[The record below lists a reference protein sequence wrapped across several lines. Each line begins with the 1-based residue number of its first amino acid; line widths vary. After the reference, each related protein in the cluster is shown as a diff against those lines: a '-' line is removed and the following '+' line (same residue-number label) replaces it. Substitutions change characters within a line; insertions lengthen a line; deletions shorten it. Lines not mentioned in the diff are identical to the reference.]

1 MRRAVLV
8 MCDGLSRE
16 WLSPERSPN
25 IWALKEQGLWAS
37 DHRAV
42 FPSVTR
48 ASAAAVATGHT
59 PGNHG
64 LHGNRM
70 CFLVNGRLEV
80 RDAGL
85 PDFREHMRRATGR
98 TLRVPT
104 MAERLGGNAIAFSNV
119 SPGAAYFL
127 DPDHHGW
134 VYHRAGCF
142 GPGGEPITGEDAL
155 TVPSDPAGD
164 LEMVERFRTEVLVE
178 RAPMLAIC
186 WQCSPDK
193 TGHGAPLLGPD
204 HTAALA
210 AADRHVG
217 MIAETVATLRAN
229 GDEVIFLVGSDHGM
243 ESIGPRVH
251 VAQRLVNAGLK
262 DSLDSG
268 EVGVACQGT
277 SALVYVA
284 PGHEDRIPA
293 LREFLN
299 EAEWTAA
306 VLEGESVDR
315 LGARREYGLTF
326 ALDMAHVDKDNGHGV
341 AGQRYE
347 AIDGAEGD
355 GQGGFAQHGGLG
367 ARETAPFLIVDDGSG
382 QACETGAATTL
393 THIVPT
399 ILGWLGV
406 SAADL
411 PSPSLL
417 GPIQ

>member
-1 MRRAVLV
+1 MRRAVLMV
-8 MCDGLSRE
+8 CDGLSRE

-25 IWALKEQGLWAS
+25 IWALKERGLWAS
-37 DHRAV
+37 GHRAV

-64 LHGNRM
+64 LQGNRM
-70 CFLVNGRLEV
+70 CFLVDGRLEV

-85 PDFREHMRRATGR
+85 PDFRDHMRRATGR

-104 MAERLGGNAIAFSNV
+104 MAERLGGDAIAFSNV

-142 GPGGEPITGEDAL
+142 GPGGEPITGDDAL

-164 LEMVERFRTEVLVE
+164 REMVERFRTEVLID
-178 RAPMLAIC
+178 RAPKLAIC

-193 TGHGAPLLGPD
+193 TGHGAPLLGPE
-204 HTAALA
+204 HLAAMA

-217 MIAETVATLRAN
+217 MVAETVASLRAK
-229 GDEVIFLVGSDHGM
+229 GDEVLFLVCSDHGM

-251 VAQRLVNAGLK
+251 VAQRLVDAGLK
-262 DSLDSG
+262 DALDSG
-268 EVGVACQGT
+268 EVAVACQGT
-277 SALVYVA
+277 GALVYVA
-284 PGHEDRIPA
+284 PGFEDRIPA
-293 LREFLN
+293 LREYLT
-299 EAEWTAA
+299 AADWTAQ
-306 VLEGESVDR
+306 VLEGDGLTS
-315 LGARREYGLTF
+315 LGARADYGLTF
-326 ALDMAHVDKDNGHGV
+326 AVDMAYVDKDNGHGV

-347 AIDGAEGD
+347 AIDGEEAD
-355 GQGGFAQHGGLG
+355 GGGGFAQHGGIG
-367 ARETAPFLIVDDGSG
+367 PRETAPFLIVDDASG
-382 QACETGAATTL
+382 KARDTGGPTTL
-393 THIVPT
+393 THIAPT

-406 SAADL
+406 SAPDL

-417 GPIQ
+417 